1 MNPTL
6 ELIRTKIAE
15 LETKIVNL
23 RIAENELLMLEA
35 TVVPNDKAAA
45 RPRASTAT
53 HVESTPAAAPQT
65 IASAITEVLKAHGA
79 LTVAGIAEQIKVGG
93 REIDRRRISFS
104 LQALK
109 KQGLARRANGNWML
123 TKASEKRVP
132 KARPKVKSAAARASG
147 HAMASPTV
155 RDLISRVLTESGAL
169 PLAELVSNIR
179 ATGKKVTNRT
189 LSNTLQKM
197 KTQGA
202 VKSVNGKWG
211 LSDAG

>member
-6 ELIRTKIAE
+6 DLIRTKIAE
-15 LETKIVNL
+15 LETKIANL
-23 RIAENELLMLEA
+23 RIAEHELLTLETA
-35 TVVPNDKAAA
+35 VIPKEKTVA

-53 HVESTPAAAPQT
+53 HVAVTPAAAPQT

-79 LTVAGIAEQIKVGG
+79 LTVAGIAEQIKAGG

-109 KQGLARRANGNWML
+109 KQGFAKRANGNWTL
-123 TKASEKRVP
+123 TKASDKRVS
-132 KARPKVKSAAARASG
+132 KARPKAKLPAARTSSQVVAS
-147 HAMASPTV
+147 STV
-155 RDLISRVLTESGAL
+155 RDLISRALTESGPL

-179 ATGKKVTNRT
+179 ASGKKVANRT

-211 LSDAG
+211 LSEAG